1 MNRLLIL
8 ATCLAVI
15 APAAMA
21 QSLKIVTVSR
31 PPFSMEEQGIDTGFS
46 IELWRSLAAELGR
59 EFTIERVDSFGE
71 MLDRVRNGQADA
83 AVANISITA
92 NREMEMDFSQPVFES
107 GLQIMVR
114 QSDSADFS
122 IFRAIFSRD
131 VMTAIALAFA
141 LLFGGG
147 MLMWRFERN
156 AQEYFDHSAKQAM
169 FPSFWWALNL
179 MLNGGFEER
188 MPRTPLGR
196 LFGVLL
202 VISSLFFVSIFV
214 AKITAVLTVDAINSN
229 VTQVSDLYGKK
240 VATIADSTSSKFLDN
255 RDIRYIGFESLD
267 KLLAEFEA
275 GSIAAVVFDAPILAY
290 YANNSRGNAVLAGA
304 AFQRENYGFA
314 LPSGSKLAEP
324 LNQSLL
330 ELRENGSYDTLYRQW
345 FGTSLDR

>member
-8 ATCLAVI
+8 ATCLALI
-15 APAAMA
+15 APAVMA

-31 PPFSMEEQGIDTGFS
+31 PPFSMAEQGVETGFS
-46 IELWRSLAAELGR
+46 IELWRHLAADLGR
-59 EFTIERVDSFGE
+59 DFTIERVENFGE
-71 MLDRVRNGQADA
+71 MLDQIRSGQADA

-92 NREMEMDFSQPVFES
+92 SRETEMDFSQPIFES
-107 GLQIMVR
+107 GLQIMVH
-114 QSDSADFS
+114 QSQSTDFS
-122 IFRAIFSRD
+122 IFRALFSRD
-131 VMTAIALAFA
+131 VITAIALAFA

-156 AQEYFDHSAKQAM
+156 SQEYFDHSAKQAM

-214 AKITAVLTVDAINSN
+214 AKITAVLTVEAIQNN
-229 VTQVSDLYGKK
+229 VNVVSDLYGKR
-240 VATIADSTSSKFLDN
+240 VATIEESTSSTFLEN
-255 RDIRYIGFESLD
+255 RDIRYVGFASLD
-267 KLLAEFEA
+267 KLLGEFESGA
-275 GSIAAVVFDAPILAY
+275 VAAVVFDAPILAY
-290 YANNSRGNAVLAGA
+290 YAKNSRGNAILAGP
-304 AFQRENYGFA
+304 AFQRENYGIA
-314 LPSGSKLAEP
+314 LPSGSDLAEP

-330 ELRENGSYDTLYRQW
+330 KLRENGSYDTLYHQW
-345 FGTSLDR
+345 FGASPDR